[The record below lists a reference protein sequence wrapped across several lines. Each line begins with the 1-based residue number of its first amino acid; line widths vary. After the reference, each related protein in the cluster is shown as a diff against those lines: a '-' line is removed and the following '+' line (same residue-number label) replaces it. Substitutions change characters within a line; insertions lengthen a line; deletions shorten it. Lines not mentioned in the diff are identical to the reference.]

1 MTSDNERK
9 LCDAEAYLGIAS
21 GLLQEVIDSEWRDM
35 DDSDCETEAMIDNLE
50 SICEAVRKQQSQLFS
65 INIGIST
72 EAIRRSFPNTL
83 ALLGTR
89 MPSCDHAIV
98 PRDARRIW
106 CCPASTRSSIDHV
119 QASLFSHVVERFCP
133 VTGASLIGNAPDCSH
148 RLNTAVSC
156 SRHTHRCLF
165 QKRFCR

>member
-9 LCDAEAYLGIAS
+9 LRDAEAYLGIAS
-21 GLLQEVIDSEWRDM
+21 GLLQEVIDSEWRDI

-83 ALLGTR
+83 R
-89 MPSCDHAIV
+89 MLED
-98 PRDARRIW
+98 D
-106 CCPASTRSSIDHV
+106 
-119 QASLFSHVVERFCP
+119 
-133 VTGASLIGNAPDCSH
+133 
-148 RLNTAVSC
+148 
-156 SRHTHRCLF
+156 
-165 QKRFCR
+165 

>member
-9 LCDAEAYLGIAS
+9 LRNAEAYLGIAS

-83 ALLGTR
+83 R
-89 MPSCDHAIV
+89 M
-98 PRDARRIW
+98 
-106 CCPASTRSSIDHV
+106 
-119 QASLFSHVVERFCP
+119 
-133 VTGASLIGNAPDCSH
+133 
-148 RLNTAVSC
+148 
-156 SRHTHRCLF
+156 
-165 QKRFCR
+165 

>member
-9 LCDAEAYLGIAS
+9 LRNAEAYLGIAS

-83 ALLGTR
+83 R
-89 MPSCDHAIV
+89 MLED
-98 PRDARRIW
+98 D
-106 CCPASTRSSIDHV
+106 
-119 QASLFSHVVERFCP
+119 
-133 VTGASLIGNAPDCSH
+133 
-148 RLNTAVSC
+148 
-156 SRHTHRCLF
+156 
-165 QKRFCR
+165 

>member
-9 LCDAEAYLGIAS
+9 LRNAEAYLGIAS

-50 SICEAVRKQQSQLFS
+50 SICEAVRKQQSQFFS

-83 ALLGTR
+83 R
-89 MPSCDHAIV
+89 MLED
-98 PRDARRIW
+98 D
-106 CCPASTRSSIDHV
+106 
-119 QASLFSHVVERFCP
+119 
-133 VTGASLIGNAPDCSH
+133 
-148 RLNTAVSC
+148 
-156 SRHTHRCLF
+156 
-165 QKRFCR
+165 

>member
-9 LCDAEAYLGIAS
+9 LRNAEAYLGSAS

-83 ALLGTR
+83 R
-89 MPSCDHAIV
+89 MLED
-98 PRDARRIW
+98 D
-106 CCPASTRSSIDHV
+106 
-119 QASLFSHVVERFCP
+119 
-133 VTGASLIGNAPDCSH
+133 
-148 RLNTAVSC
+148 
-156 SRHTHRCLF
+156 
-165 QKRFCR
+165 

>member
-9 LCDAEAYLGIAS
+9 LRNAEAYLGIAS

-35 DDSDCETEAMIDNLE
+35 DDSDCETEAMIDNLG

-83 ALLGTR
+83 R
-89 MPSCDHAIV
+89 MLED
-98 PRDARRIW
+98 D
-106 CCPASTRSSIDHV
+106 
-119 QASLFSHVVERFCP
+119 
-133 VTGASLIGNAPDCSH
+133 
-148 RLNTAVSC
+148 
-156 SRHTHRCLF
+156 
-165 QKRFCR
+165 

>member
-9 LCDAEAYLGIAS
+9 LRDAEAYLGITS

-83 ALLGTR
+83 R
-89 MPSCDHAIV
+89 MLED
-98 PRDARRIW
+98 D
-106 CCPASTRSSIDHV
+106 
-119 QASLFSHVVERFCP
+119 
-133 VTGASLIGNAPDCSH
+133 
-148 RLNTAVSC
+148 
-156 SRHTHRCLF
+156 
-165 QKRFCR
+165 

>member
-9 LCDAEAYLGIAS
+9 LRDAEAYLGIAS

-72 EAIRRSFPNTL
+72 EAIPQQ
-83 ALLGTR
+83 G
-89 MPSCDHAIV
+89 
-98 PRDARRIW
+98 
-106 CCPASTRSSIDHV
+106 SSG
-119 QASLFSHVVERFCP
+119 LF
-133 VTGASLIGNAPDCSH
+133 
-148 RLNTAVSC
+148 
-156 SRHTHRCLF
+156 
-165 QKRFCR
+165 

>member
-9 LCDAEAYLGIAS
+9 LRNAEAYLGIAS

-83 ALLGTR
+83 R
-89 MPSCDHAIV
+89 MLKD
-98 PRDARRIW
+98 D
-106 CCPASTRSSIDHV
+106 
-119 QASLFSHVVERFCP
+119 
-133 VTGASLIGNAPDCSH
+133 
-148 RLNTAVSC
+148 
-156 SRHTHRCLF
+156 
-165 QKRFCR
+165 

>member
-1 MTSDNERK
+1 MTFDNERK
-9 LCDAEAYLGIAS
+9 LRDAEAYLGIAS

-83 ALLGTR
+83 R
-89 MPSCDHAIV
+89 MLED
-98 PRDARRIW
+98 D
-106 CCPASTRSSIDHV
+106 
-119 QASLFSHVVERFCP
+119 
-133 VTGASLIGNAPDCSH
+133 
-148 RLNTAVSC
+148 
-156 SRHTHRCLF
+156 
-165 QKRFCR
+165 

>member
-9 LCDAEAYLGIAS
+9 LRDAEAYLGIAS

-35 DDSDCETEAMIDNLE
+35 DDSDCETEAMIDNLK

-83 ALLGTR
+83 R
-89 MPSCDHAIV
+89 MLED
-98 PRDARRIW
+98 D
-106 CCPASTRSSIDHV
+106 
-119 QASLFSHVVERFCP
+119 
-133 VTGASLIGNAPDCSH
+133 
-148 RLNTAVSC
+148 
-156 SRHTHRCLF
+156 
-165 QKRFCR
+165 

>member
-9 LCDAEAYLGIAS
+9 LRDAEAYLGIAS
-21 GLLQEVIDSEWRDM
+21 GLLQEVVDSEWRDM

-83 ALLGTR
+83 R
-89 MPSCDHAIV
+89 MLED
-98 PRDARRIW
+98 D
-106 CCPASTRSSIDHV
+106 
-119 QASLFSHVVERFCP
+119 
-133 VTGASLIGNAPDCSH
+133 
-148 RLNTAVSC
+148 
-156 SRHTHRCLF
+156 
-165 QKRFCR
+165 